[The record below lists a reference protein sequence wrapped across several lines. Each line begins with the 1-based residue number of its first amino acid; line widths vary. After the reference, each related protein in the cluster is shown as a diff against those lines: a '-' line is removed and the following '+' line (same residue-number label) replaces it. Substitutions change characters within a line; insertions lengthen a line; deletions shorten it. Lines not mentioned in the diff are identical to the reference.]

1 MTRKGTSRDIA
12 VGGVAIGFALLAL
25 LVWIPRDID
34 SGVIEVWRRS
44 VRIGDAM
51 LPVFSA
57 VGILLAGAVIAL
69 RAGLRGRG
77 EGAGVIDLRFV
88 FYCLL
93 TTVTGLGA
101 MQVTGPAL
109 VWLWS
114 GGQTPYRLM
123 LDTAPWKYAGFVTGG
138 TVMTFG
144 FMALAGHRVTWRLAV
159 QALAAT
165 VLIAL
170 LYDLPF
176 GGLLLPPN
184 GDM

>member
-1 MTRKGTSRDIA
+1 MNRKATTRDIA
-12 VGGVAIGFALLAL
+12 VGCVAVGFALLAL
-25 LVWIPRDID
+25 LVWIPVDIE

-69 RAGLRGRG
+69 RTSLRGRG
-77 EGAGVIDLRFV
+77 EDAGVIDLRFV
-88 FYCLL
+88 LCCLL
-93 TTVTGLGA
+93 IMGTGLGA
-101 MQVTGPAL
+101 MQVTGPAM

-144 FMALAGHRVTWRLAV
+144 FMALAGHRVSGRLALL
-159 QALAAT
+159 ALAAT

-176 GGLLLPPN
+176 GSLLLPPN